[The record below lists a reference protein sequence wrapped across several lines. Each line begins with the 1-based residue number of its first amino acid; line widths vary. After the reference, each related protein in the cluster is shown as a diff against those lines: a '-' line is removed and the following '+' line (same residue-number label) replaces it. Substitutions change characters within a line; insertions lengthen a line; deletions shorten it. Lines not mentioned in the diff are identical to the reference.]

1 MDVKEFQD
9 SRNSELDVFSKQYSF
24 LKQQYSST
32 LSSAIQES
40 DPAKQQELI
49 QQVQQL
55 NTQMADEI
63 RTILNTLNKG
73 AQGFDPKTLDD
84 LTADLIQY
92 QKDYAEIERTKDRV
106 NTLKLI
112 HTSTLKN
119 LDTATTWYYIFV
131 GVLIMLCFLVA
142 FQVFKSPFSSGSSWL
157 TGMTLS
163 PS

>member
-112 HTSTLKN
+112 HTSSELF
-119 LDTATTWYYIFV
+119 TWCSQTISRIC
-131 GVLIMLCFLVA
+131 GEKGGILNA
-142 FQVFKSPFSSGSSWL
+142 SSKETYSQESGTCKEGRRSQEASR
-157 TGMTLS
+157 
-163 PS
+163 